1 MDWEVGPAAKVT
13 IPTLFLSMSRMLPI
27 GEYQGTLNAELLKR
41 LSDEDRNYVKEK
53 FKSIIDNKIV
63 ESNNITKHEL
73 KGTTKKVITT

>member
-53 FKSIIDNKIV
+53 FKYYY
-63 ESNNITKHEL
+63 
-73 KGTTKKVITT
+73 